1 MAEVGGLWNKVM
13 SDEQAHQL
21 VLRAYDLVG
30 QSHGWRPWLQDFASY
45 VGAADAVLLEQEA
58 DEQPQLIALG
68 CGKMLR
74 LVAGAVA
81 IDQGRLDILLPHIR
95 RVLQLEQAA
104 SAERYALDTAVEAV
118 TSELGLGVVVLQG
131 DVVQFVNQLAGE
143 LLTQSGGVRIEDDR
157 VVFLQRSLRDQFK
170 EQRAQ
175 LDGSSGPVVFSLP
188 PLSTLLKRDRRQPSG
203 IAGASVVWLLS
214 NRQSAAPLQM
224 AYLTERFSLSEKE
237 ARLAIGLAEGYEL
250 DQLAM
255 RYHVSKHTLRAQ
267 LKSVFRKTQTHRQS
281 ALVKRLM
288 EVAPLL
294 FQPVQGTP

>member
-104 SAERYALDTAVEAV
+104 SAERYGYAAVE
-118 TSELGLGVVVLQG
+118 
-131 DVVQFVNQLAGE
+131 
-143 LLTQSGGVRIEDDR
+143 
-157 VVFLQRSLRDQFK
+157 
-170 EQRAQ
+170 
-175 LDGSSGPVVFSLP
+175 
-188 PLSTLLKRDRRQPSG
+188 
-203 IAGASVVWLLS
+203 
-214 NRQSAAPLQM
+214 
-224 AYLTERFSLSEKE
+224 YLTDPGR
-237 ARLAIGLAEGYEL
+237 
-250 DQLAM
+250 
-255 RYHVSKHTLRAQ
+255 
-267 LKSVFRKTQTHRQS
+267 
-281 ALVKRLM
+281 
-288 EVAPLL
+288 
-294 FQPVQGTP
+294 